1 MPQVFWASAG
11 LPGLPQFLIPYNVHL
26 LRAPPDPVPLATP
39 ARQLRQAWKDLLP
52 LMQIFPLH
60 GKIFNIITCLLP
72 SFLNVVDIVSV
83 DSLLI
88 FKRIFAILWLW
99 DGTAQVHI
107 KKTIYKINITRTG
120 LAP

>member
-39 ARQLRQAWKDLLP
+39 ARQLRQVQRALL
-52 LMQIFPLH
+52 LLPLH
-60 GKIFNIITCLLP
+60 GKTFNIITCLLP
-72 SFLNVVDIVSV
+72 SFLNVMDIVSV

-88 FKRIFAILWLW
+88 FKRIFAILWPW
-99 DGTAQVHI
+99 DGTAQVRI